1 MSDILPDPVLSV
13 RDLRIGVGKQN
24 EILHDVSFDILP
36 GETYGLVGE
45 SGSGKSITGLSV
57 MGLLKRPLEVTG
69 GSIVFQGQNVLK
81 LGNRARRR
89 LRGDRMAMVFQEPM
103 TALNPLATIGRQ
115 IAEMFVVHR
124 GMGWSDA
131 RRKAVEALESVR
143 VPSPEERAR
152 SYPHQLSGGMRQRVM
167 VAIALA
173 CRPDLLIADE
183 PTTALDVTIQAQILA
198 LIVDLQKT
206 LGTGLVL
213 ITHDLGVVAQTAQR
227 VIVMYAGKKVE
238 EATVEDLFANP
249 RHPYTRGLMAS
260 MPAVI
265 SFGARTDARLNEIP
279 GMVPSLTNL
288 PPGCAFAPRC
298 SLAIDRCRA
307 EYPPLQEVDGDHFAA
322 CWRAAELVGAP

>member
-1 MSDILPDPVLSV
+1 MSGIHPDPVLSV
-13 RDLRIGVGKQN
+13 RDLRIGVGKHN
-24 EILHDVSFDILP
+24 EILHGVSFDILP

-69 GSIVFQGQNVLK
+69 GSIMFRGQDVLK
-81 LGNRARRR
+81 LGGRARRR

-124 GMGWSDA
+124 GLGWPEA

-183 PTTALDVTIQAQILA
+183 PTTALDVTVQAGVLK
-198 LIVDLQKT
+198 LIAELCRAE
-206 LGTGLVL
+206 GTAVLLVS
-213 ITHDLGVVAQTAQR
+213 HDLGVIANMCRR
-227 VIVMYAGKKVE
+227 VGVMDQGRLVE
-238 EATVEDLFANP
+238 EQDTKALFENP
-249 RHPYTRGLMAS
+249 LHPYTRGLLA
-260 MPAVI
+260 
-265 SFGARTDARLNEIP
+265 ARPRLGSRTLAER
-279 GMVPSLTNL
+279 GRLTELDQMVTREER
-288 PPGCAFAPRC
+288 G
-298 SLAIDRCRA
+298 
-307 EYPPLQEVDGDHFAA
+307 
-322 CWRAAELVGAP
+322 RAAPTLTTPRALPQEATA

>member
-13 RDLRIGVGKQN
+13 RNLHIGVGRHN
-24 EILHDVSFDILP
+24 ELLRDVSFDILP

-57 MGLLKRPLEVTG
+57 MGLLKRPLQVTG
-69 GSIVFQGQNVLK
+69 GSVLFRGQDVLK

-173 CRPDLLIADE
+173 SRPDLLIADE
-183 PTTALDVTIQAQILA
+183 PTTALDVTVQAGVLE
-198 LIVDLQKT
+198 LIAELCT
-206 LGTGLVL
+206 AEGTAVLLVS
-213 ITHDLGVVAQTAQR
+213 HDLGVIANMCRR
-227 VIVMYAGKKVE
+227 VGVMDRGRLVE
-238 EATVEDLFANP
+238 EQDTKALFENP
-249 RHPYTRGLMAS
+249 LHPYTRGLLAARPRLGS
-260 MPAVI
+260 RTLTGRGRLTELDQVVTSVERGRDAPTLTTPRG
-265 SFGARTDARLNEIP
+265 FGLEATA
-279 GMVPSLTNL
+279 
-288 PPGCAFAPRC
+288 
-298 SLAIDRCRA
+298 
-307 EYPPLQEVDGDHFAA
+307 
-322 CWRAAELVGAP
+322 

>member
-1 MSDILPDPVLSV
+1 MSGNLSDPILSV
-13 RDLRIGVGKQN
+13 RDLRIGVGQHN
-24 EILHDVSFDILP
+24 EILHGVSFDILP

-69 GSIVFQGQNVLK
+69 GSILFRGQDVLK
-81 LGNRARRR
+81 LGGRARRR

-124 GMGWSDA
+124 GLGWPEA

-183 PTTALDVTIQAQILA
+183 PTTALDVTVQAGVLE
-198 LIVDLQKT
+198 LIAELCRAE
-206 LGTGLVL
+206 GTAVLLVS
-213 ITHDLGVVAQTAQR
+213 HDLGVIANMCRR
-227 VIVMYAGKKVE
+227 VGVMDQGRLVE
-238 EATVEDLFANP
+238 EQDTKALFENP
-249 RHPYTRGLMAS
+249 LHPYTRGLLA
-260 MPAVI
+260 
-265 SFGARTDARLNEIP
+265 ARPRLGSRTLAERGRLTELDQMVTSEERGRDAP
-279 GMVPSLTNL
+279 TLTTPRAL
-288 PPGCAFAPRC
+288 P
-298 SLAIDRCRA
+298 
-307 EYPPLQEVDGDHFAA
+307 QEATA
-322 CWRAAELVGAP
+322 

>member
-13 RDLRIGVGKQN
+13 RNLHIGVGRHN
-24 EILHDVSFDILP
+24 ELLRDVSFDILP

-57 MGLLKRPLEVTG
+57 MGLLKRPLQVTG
-69 GSIVFQGQNVLK
+69 GSVLFRGQDVLK

-183 PTTALDVTIQAQILA
+183 PTTALDVTVQAGVLE
-198 LIVDLQKT
+198 LIAELCT
-206 LGTGLVL
+206 AEGTAVLLVS
-213 ITHDLGVVAQTAQR
+213 HDLGVIANMCRR
-227 VIVMYAGKKVE
+227 VGVMDRGRLVE
-238 EATVEDLFANP
+238 EQDTKALFENP
-249 RHPYTRGLMAS
+249 LHPYTRGLLAARPRLGS
-260 MPAVI
+260 RTLTGRGRLTELDQVVTSVERGRDAPTLTTPRG
-265 SFGARTDARLNEIP
+265 FGLEATA
-279 GMVPSLTNL
+279 
-288 PPGCAFAPRC
+288 
-298 SLAIDRCRA
+298 
-307 EYPPLQEVDGDHFAA
+307 
-322 CWRAAELVGAP
+322 